1 MKSIPAN
8 PTGDVR
14 RLSLAVREHVH
25 WALANCDAIL
35 IAVSGGADST
45 ALAAV
50 VIDHCLRAG
59 STSALIT
66 GFAQDRI
73 ARPKKHAK

>member
-50 VIDHCLRAG
+50 VIIP
-59 STSALIT
+59 SALIT
-66 GFAQDRI
+66 GSVRVRI